1 MSVQQNT
8 QGRELTSFIG
18 ARHTYIGE
26 LPVEAGPIQWE
37 EK

>member
-8 QGRELTSFIG
+8 HGCELANFIG
-18 ARHTYIGE
+18 ARHTYFGE
-26 LPVEAGPIQWE
+26 LPVEVGPIQWE